1 MSAPVVSEHAAVHP
15 YLLHFQPIA
24 RVRRTRL
31 AEITAQAEPSAAR
44 ELATPAG
51 VYRSV
56 FEQSLLVEQGPKRP
70 WNFLASAGAELLV
83 VSLALVIPLLYS
95 DHLPLVHWKDVVVGP
110 PPAPPPK
117 PLPVVRNSGQTNST
131 PGRSLPR
138 PFQYN
143 PSHLFSPSD
152 RTPVSIGVD
161 APPVIGGIGAGGSSP
176 SIGTFIPNVVA
187 PPPPKPVETQK
198 APSAPVPVG
207 GDVQMAKLLK
217 KVIPAY
223 PALAK
228 SVRISGVVHLVGIIG
243 KDGTIRDLQLVSGH
257 PMLARAA
264 IEAVQQW
271 VYKPTLLNGVAVEV
285 IAPIEVNFTLAQ

>member
-1 MSAPVVSEHAAVHP
+1 MPFPVVSEHASAHSF
-15 YLLHFQPIA
+15 LLCFQPIKQMRRL
-24 RVRRTRL
+24 RV
-31 AEITAQAEPSAAR
+31 AEITALAEASAAR
-44 ELATPAG
+44 ELARPAG

-56 FEQSLLVEQGPKRP
+56 FEQSLLLEQGPKRP

-95 DHLPLVHWKDVVVGP
+95 DHLPMVHWKDVVVGP

-117 PLPVVRNSGQTNST
+117 PLPVARNPVQNSAT
-131 PGRSLPR
+131 PGRSAPR

-143 PSHLFSPSD
+143 PSHLFGPSD
-152 RTPVSIGVD
+152 NAPVFVGVD
-161 APPVIGGIGAGGSSP
+161 APPVIGGIGVGGGSP

-187 PPPPKPVETQK
+187 APPPKPVEVQK

-217 KVIPAY
+217 KIIPAY

-228 SVRISGVVHLVGIIG
+228 SARISGVVHLVGIIG

-285 IAPIEVNFTLAQ
+285 IAPIEVNFTLSQ